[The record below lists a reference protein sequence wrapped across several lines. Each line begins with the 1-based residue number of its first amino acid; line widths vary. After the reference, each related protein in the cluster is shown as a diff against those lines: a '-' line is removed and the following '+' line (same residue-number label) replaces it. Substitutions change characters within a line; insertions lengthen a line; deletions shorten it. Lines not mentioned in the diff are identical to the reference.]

1 MDDISPRVYAKHCGP
16 WAVFMLKN
24 TAITDGQFLDMK
36 YFFNYSCQQ
45 QEYPIYD
52 SWRDSTLLTK
62 IILDISQG
70 WR

>member
-1 MDDISPRVYAKHCGP
+1 MYANGRRLR
-16 WAVFMLKN
+16 AIFMLRN
-24 TAITDGQFLDMK
+24 TGVTGIRFLDMK
-36 YFFNYSCQQ
+36 YFRNYSCHW
-45 QEYPIYD
+45 QEYPVYG

>member
-36 YFFNYSCQQ
+36 YFDDNVQ
-45 QEYPIYD
+45 
-52 SWRDSTLLTK
+52 
-62 IILDISQG
+62 
-70 WR
+70 